1 MLRNLDKKEVYK
13 ISLEIQVFG
22 FSLVK
27 KLITPSITKNL
38 LLKVKKYYKEGITDV
53 SKFKGLPDRDKKYM
67 RVYNLP
73 NKDKLFIDL
82 ISEKQIEKIL
92 KPLINDKY
100 YRFLPDNVPNYILNS
115 FSARSSGY
123 SLDLHID
130 SMIPFQGNFPIS
142 ILSLFVLEDMH
153 TKNGATVVVPGSH
166 QSGKYTN
173 RDLKNVKV
181 IEAESGDVLFMDS
194 RTWHGTKENETKKSR
209 WLINALFSQ
218 WWLKQQ
224 IDIVKSI
231 PKNIFY
237 KLSNKQKQILGFCS
251 IPPLSELDRI
261 NTKCGY
267 DFLKTIS
274 NKD

>member
-1 MLRNLDKKEVYK
+1 MIRNINKKELRT
-13 ISLEIQVFG
+13 ISREIQVYG
-22 FSLVK
+22 FCLVK
-27 KLITPSITKNL
+27 KLITTSAKKV
-38 LLKVKKYYKEGITDV
+38 LLKKVIKYFNEGVTDT
-53 SKFKGLPDRDKKYM
+53 SKFKGLPKRDRKDL

-73 NKDKLFIDL
+73 HKDKIFIDL
-82 ISEKQIEKIL
+82 ITDKQIDKIL

-115 FSARSSGY
+115 FNARSSGH

-130 SMIPFQGNFPIS
+130 SMLPFQGNFPIS
-142 ILSLFVLEDMH
+142 ILTLFVLEDMNE
-153 TKNGATVVVPGSH
+153 KNGATVVVPGTH
-166 QSGKYTN
+166 QSGKYTD
-173 RDLKNVKV
+173 RDLRNVKV
-181 IEAESGDVLFMDS
+181 IEAQAGDVLFMDS
-194 RTWHGTKENETKKSR
+194 RTWHGTKENKTNKSR

-224 IDIVKSI
+224 IDFVNSTPGKIY
-231 PKNIFY
+231 N

-267 DFLKTIS
+267 DFLENIS
-274 NKD
+274 K